1 MTARCLRQKPQGGQT
16 MRTSA
21 ILAACAAAGL
31 AMPAA
36 AQTVIGVS
44 IPAATHGWAGGM
56 NYHARA
62 AIERLQETYPDL
74 DFALA
79 TASDPGAQVNDIED
93 MVATRD
99 IAALV
104 VLPFESE
111 PLTGPVQR
119 VAEAGTW
126 VTVVDRGL
134 AQEGI
139 EDLYVAGD
147 NPGFGRVAGE
157 FFCERMPEG
166 GNIVVLRGIPTTIDN
181 ERVEAFE
188 EAIADCDIEIL
199 GMEHGNWNRDDSFTV
214 MQDFL
219 SRHGEIDAVW
229 ASDDDMAVGVLE
241 AIAQAGREDEMW
253 VLGGAGMKEM
263 IARLMEGDDD
273 MVPANVTYP
282 PAMIATAIEL
292 TALRFVSNAPVAGEF
307 IIGSEL
313 ITPENAE
320 DYYFPDSPF

>member
-1 MTARCLRQKPQGGQT
+1 
-16 MRTSA
+16 MRHLA
-21 ILAACAAAGL
+21 YAALAATL

-36 AQTVIGVS
+36 AQETQVIGIS

-56 NYHARA
+56 NYHAQEA
-62 AIERLQETYPDL
+62 VDRLEGVYPQL
-74 DFALA
+74 DFVLA
-79 TASDPGAQVNDIED
+79 TASDPAKQVNDIED
-93 MVATRD
+93 MLATRD
-99 IAALV
+99 IDALV

-111 PLTGPVQR
+111 PLTGPVAA
-119 VAEAGTW
+119 VADAGKW

-157 FFCERMPEG
+157 YMVSAMPDG
-166 GNIVVLRGIPTTIDN
+166 GQIVALRGIPTTIDN
-181 ERVEAFE
+181 ERVEGFQQ
-188 EAIADCDIEIL
+188 AIEGSGIEIL

-219 SRHGEIDAVW
+219 SKYPQIDAVW
-229 ASDDDMAVGVLE
+229 ASDDDMAIGVLAAIE
-241 AIAQAGREDEMW
+241 AAGRDDVQF

-263 IARLMEGDDD
+263 IQRTAENDP

-282 PAMIATAIEL
+282 PSMIATAIEL
-292 TALRFVSNAPVAGEF
+292 TAVGLTSNAPVSGEF
-307 IIGSEL
+307 VIGSVL
-313 ITPENAE
+313 VTPENAA